1 MKTLLAIAVLSA
13 SFSAFAGNDNSNGGC
28 QGNCPTTGGGPVT
41 ANGGNSTAVGLGVG
55 VGLGG
60 AGGQGG
66 KGGEGGSAAVFGSGN
81 SSVKNDN
88 SNVGLNLQ
96 GQQQGQHQD
105 QTQTAKGGNASATGG
120 NATGGS
126 GGYAVS
132 GNSSAQ
138 GNGAGNTTSI
148 DIAAPVIP
156 KPAANSAYV
165 GDLPQLPQGS
175 CRLFIGGG
183 ATNRDGSATGL
194 LVIGN
199 DQTCLSTRSLEVMK
213 QINAMVGKTVFGKA
227 DMLDVGCKIEGMENL
242 AACKK

>member
-55 VGLGG
+55 IGLGG

-88 SNVGLNLQ
+88 TNLNANIQ
-96 GQQQGQHQD
+96 GQQQHQD

-138 GNGAGNTTSI
+138 GNGSGNATNVNFEGSTYKE
-148 DIAAPVIP
+148 AAQT
-156 KPAANSAYV
+156 AYAPTPS
-165 GDLPQLPQGS
+165 GPRTS
-175 CRLFIGGG
+175 CRLFIGFGG
-183 ATNRDGSATGL
+183 TNTSGALSGG
-194 LVIGN
+194 VPIGQ
-199 DQTCLSTRSLEVMK
+199 DQTCLSGAQVEFMH
-213 QINAMVGKTVFGKA
+213 TVNKIKA
-227 DMLDVGCKIEGMENL
+227 NTFTVDDYLLAVCAVEGMDKMT
-242 AACKK
+242 ACKK